1 MLFKFHFQNERCCKE
16 DVKTLIKS
24 IEKYVSSGEIEHL
37 IKIQF
42 NTEKIVISS
51 SLSTNPMLPQSK
63 LQLERALL
71 LVKHMKKS
79 MKSSFNL
86 KKEKRIADTN
96 RDKLLYQIASHNSK
110 T

>member
-1 MLFKFHFQNERCCKE
+1 
-16 DVKTLIKS
+16 
-24 IEKYVSSGEIEHL
+24 
-37 IKIQF
+37 
-42 NTEKIVISS
+42 
-51 SLSTNPMLPQSK
+51 MLPQSK